1 MTHVLYNSASD
12 NGNGYQN
19 ALEIRNRVSGDLVFD
34 DVLEISDMK
43 SYLKDIP
50 EDEDVI
56 LTGGDGSLNHFAN
69 DVGDEEIPNN
79 IYYFPTGTGNDFM
92 KDVEDF
98 AKDGMIRINEYIRNL
113 PTVYVND
120 IERKFINGVGYGID
134 GYCCEVA
141 DEIREK
147 GKGEINYT
155 SIAIKG
161 LLFHF
166 KPANATVTVDGVK
179 HTYKKVWLAPT
190 MNGRYYGGGMNIA
203 PAQDRL
209 NEEKEVSLCVMYGS
223 GKLKTLMVFPT
234 IFKGEHVKHTEMFD
248 VLSGKEITV
257 EFDKPTALQI
267 DGETVRNVTSYTVR
281 SSVLSPKE
289 DKEKNEGLKV

>member
-12 NGNGYQN
+12 NGKGYEN
-19 ALEIRNRVSGDLVFD
+19 ALEIKNRLSGDFAFD
-34 DVLEISDMK
+34 DVLGIQDMK
-43 SYLKDIP
+43 LYLKNIP
-50 EDEDVI
+50 ENEDVI

-92 KDVEDF
+92 KDVENF

-113 PTVYVND
+113 PTVYVNGM
-120 IERKFINGVGYGID
+120 ERKFINGIGYGID

-166 KPANATVTVDGVK
+166 KPTNATVTVDGVK

-209 NEEKEVSLCVMYGS
+209 NEEKEVTLVVMYGT

-234 IFKGEHVKHTEMFD
+234 IFKGEHIKHTEMFD
-248 VLSGKEITV
+248 ILSGKEITV

>member
-12 NGNGYQN
+12 NGKGYEN
-19 ALEIRNRVSGDLVFD
+19 ALEIKNRLSGDFAFD
-34 DVLEISDMK
+34 DVLGIQDMK
-43 SYLKDIP
+43 LYLKNIP
-50 EDEDVI
+50 ENEDVI

-92 KDVEDF
+92 KDVENF

-113 PTVYVND
+113 PTVYVNGM
-120 IERKFINGVGYGID
+120 ERKFINGIGYGID

-166 KPANATVTVDGVK
+166 KPTNATVTVDGVK

-209 NEEKEVSLCVMYGS
+209 NEEKEVTLVVMYGT

-234 IFKGEHVKHTEMFD
+234 IFKGEHIKHTEMFD
-248 VLSGKEITV
+248 ILSGKEITV

-281 SSVLSPKE
+281 SSILSPKE
-289 DKEKNEGLKV
+289 DKEKDEGLKV

>member
-12 NGNGYQN
+12 NGKGYEN
-19 ALEIRNRVSGDLVFD
+19 ALEVRNRVSGDLVFD
-34 DVLEISDMK
+34 DVLKISDMK
-43 SYLKDIP
+43 SFLKDIP
-50 EDEDVI
+50 ENEDIV
-56 LTGGDGSLNHFAN
+56 LTGGDGSLNYFAN

-79 IYYFPTGTGNDFM
+79 VYYFPTGTGNDFM

-113 PTVYVND
+113 PTVYVNG
-120 IERKFINGVGYGID
+120 IERKFINGIGYGID

-141 DEIREK
+141 DDIREK
-147 GKGEINYT
+147 GKGKINYT

-166 KPANATVTVDGVK
+166 KPTNATVTVDGVK

-209 NEEKEVSLCVMYGS
+209 NEEKEVSFCVMYGS
-223 GKLKTLMVFPT
+223 GKIKTLMVFPT
-234 IFKGEHVKHTEMFD
+234 IFKGEHIKHTEMFETI
-248 VLSGKEITV
+248 SGKEITV

-281 SSVLSPKE
+281 SGALLPEEEKE
-289 DKEKNEGLKV
+289 QYEGLKV

>member
-12 NGNGYQN
+12 NGKGYEN
-19 ALEIRNRVSGDLVFD
+19 ALEVRNRVSGDLVFD
-34 DVLEISDMK
+34 DVLKISDMK
-43 SYLKDIP
+43 SFLKDIP
-50 EDEDVI
+50 ENEDIV
-56 LTGGDGSLNHFAN
+56 LTGGDGSLNYFAN

-79 IYYFPTGTGNDFM
+79 VYYFPTGTGNDFM

-113 PTVYVND
+113 PTVYVNG
-120 IERKFINGVGYGID
+120 IERKFINGIGYGID

-141 DEIREK
+141 DDIREK
-147 GKGEINYT
+147 GKGKINYT

-166 KPANATVTVDGVK
+166 KPTNATVTVDGVK

-209 NEEKEVSLCVMYGS
+209 NEEKEVSFCVMYGS
-223 GKLKTLMVFPT
+223 GKIKTLMVFPT
-234 IFKGEHVKHTEMFD
+234 IFKGEHIKHTEMFEAI
-248 VLSGKEITV
+248 SGKEITV

-281 SSVLSPKE
+281 SGALLPKE
-289 DKEKNEGLKV
+289 EKEQYEGLKV

>member
-12 NGNGYQN
+12 NGKGYEN
-19 ALEIRNRVSGDLVFD
+19 ALEIKNRLSGDFAFD
-34 DVLEISDMK
+34 DVLGIQDMK
-43 SYLKDIP
+43 LYLKNIP
-50 EDEDVI
+50 ENEDVI
-56 LTGGDGSLNHFAN
+56 LMGGDGSLNHFAN

-92 KDVEDF
+92 KDVENF

-113 PTVYVND
+113 PTVYVNGM
-120 IERKFINGVGYGID
+120 ERKFINGIGYGID

-166 KPANATVTVDGVK
+166 KPTNATVTVDGVK

-209 NEEKEVSLCVMYGS
+209 NEEKEVTLVVMYGT

-234 IFKGEHVKHTEMFD
+234 IFKGEHIKHTEMFD
-248 VLSGKEITV
+248 ILSGKEITV

-289 DKEKNEGLKV
+289 DKEKDEGLKV

>member
-19 ALEIRNRVSGDLVFD
+19 ALEIRNRVSGDLAFD
-34 DVLEISDMK
+34 DVLKISDMK
-43 SYLKDIP
+43 SYLEDIP

-113 PTVYVND
+113 PTVYVNGM
-120 IERKFINGVGYGID
+120 ERKFINGVGYGID

-141 DEIREK
+141 DDIREK

-166 KPANATVTVDGVK
+166 KPANAIVTVDGVK

-203 PAQDRL
+203 PTQDRL
-209 NEEKEVSLCVMYGS
+209 NEEREVSLCVMYGT

-248 VLSGKEITV
+248 ILSGKEITV

-289 DKEKNEGLKV
+289 DKEKYEGLKV